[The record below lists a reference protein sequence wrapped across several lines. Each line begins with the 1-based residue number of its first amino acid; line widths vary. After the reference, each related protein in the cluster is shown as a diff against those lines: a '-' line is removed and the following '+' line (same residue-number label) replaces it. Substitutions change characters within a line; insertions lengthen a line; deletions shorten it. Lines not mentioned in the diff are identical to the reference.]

1 VGGPYLAPCQ
11 DTRDEPSAFPAL
23 AASAARV
30 RINATAR
37 TTPFMRPKVPIKL
50 LVASVLALSPAAVW
64 AQSNPAEF
72 GPWQVAMQ
80 RAATPIMERVTSFHD
95 LLLWIISAI
104 VLFVMALLA
113 YACWRFNEAR
123 NPVPSR
129 RSHNTLLE
137 IVWTAVPVLI
147 LVILAIPSF
156 KLLYYTDVVPETE
169 LTIKAVGHQWYW
181 SYEYPDNGNFTFDA
195 YLVAAEDLQPGQ
207 RRLLE
212 TDNRLVVPVGTN
224 VRVQT
229 TSEDVIHSWGVPQ
242 FGVKVDAIPGRLNE
256 VWMNVREPGTYYGHC
271 YELCGVN
278 HAFMPITVEALPKAE
293 FEAWVKEAQTKF
305 ARVGGEEGVSV
316 ANAGG
321 GAAPGPAN

>member
-1 VGGPYLAPCQ
+1 
-11 DTRDEPSAFPAL
+11 
-23 AASAARV
+23 
-30 RINATAR
+30 
-37 TTPFMRPKVPIKL
+37 MRPKVPTKL
-50 LVASVLALSPAAVW
+50 LAASALALSPTAVW

-80 RAATPIMERVTSFHD
+80 DPVTTIMERVTSFHD

-104 VLFVMALLA
+104 VLFVMGLLA

-156 KLLYYTDVVPETE
+156 KLLYYADVVPETE
-169 LTIKAVGHQWYW
+169 MTIKAVGHQWYW
-181 SYEYPDNGNFTFDA
+181 TYEYPDNGNFTFDA
-195 YLVAAEDLQPGQ
+195 YMIAAEDLQSGQ

-224 VRVQT
+224 IRIQT

-256 VWMNVREPGTYYGHC
+256 MWVNVLEPGTYYGHC

-278 HAFMPITVEALPKAE
+278 HAFMPVTVEALPKEE
-293 FEAWVKEAQTKF
+293 FEAWVREAQTKF
-305 ARVGGEEGVSV
+305 ARVGDQEGVSV

-321 GAAPGPAN
+321 GAAPSPAN